1 MTLKSTLLGNRFRV
15 STLMFALILA
25 LGATL
30 MTVSAFGANGKGGT
44 DRTAPTRAGAQPASV
59 PGTQVNQL
67 VTHWHA
73 INQTDEPCTTSTTYA
88 PIPGTSVKY
97 TGSGKVIAMFQGEW
111 FNNDRALIRLVI
123 DGVVQSGPGDDS
135 SPIAANSG
143 NDAGSSIDMTN
154 GFNFISDSL
163 TSGTHTVEIDWA
175 SVGGGQ
181 ICVDERSLVVLAK
194 S

>member
-1 MTLKSTLLGNRFRV
+1 MTLKSTFFGNRFRMA
-15 STLMFALILA
+15 TLTFALILA

-30 MTVSAFGANGKGGT
+30 MTVSAFGTTGKVRS
-44 DRTAPTRAGAQPASV
+44 DRTAPHRAGAQPASV

-73 INQTDEPCTTSTTYA
+73 INQTNEPCTTSTAYA
-88 PIPGTSVKY
+88 RIPGTSVQY

-111 FNNDRALIRLVI
+111 FNQDRALIRLVI

-135 SPIAANSG
+135 SPVAANSG

-163 TSGTHTVEIDWA
+163 SSGTHTVEIDWA

-181 ICVDERSLVVLAK
+181 ICVDEGSLIVLAK